1 MGSPLPRKQ
10 VKGTLPFRRW
20 YIATRLGELREAA
33 GVSAKDAAARIE
45 RAPST
50 IYDIEDGTSV
60 PQRPTLQALL
70 RFYRADQATTSLLVD
85 LRREP
90 DKHEWWE
97 PYTGDLPGDYGLYIS
112 CEKRAK
118 SIHDLEAVVV
128 PGLLQTDA
136 YARAVIRGTLP
147 GLAEAEV
154 ERRVEVRRKRRTVLS
169 DPNLTQ
175 LHAIVDETALNRPIG
190 GRDVMREQL
199 TALLNVPASVTLQVM
214 PLVAGA
220 YPEMGWPFVVIQLR
234 DPRAPTLVFTER
246 SSGHSVVDGDE
257 DLRRYAGTWERLAGL
272 ALDPKQ
278 SAQLIEAKL

>member
-1 MGSPLPRKQ
+1 MAPPRDRSRHSD
-10 VKGTLPFRRW
+10 VLEIHGLRATVVRAFR
-20 YIATRLGELREAA
+20 
-33 GVSAKDAAARIE
+33 
-45 RAPST
+45 
-50 IYDIEDGTSV
+50 
-60 PQRPTLQALL
+60 LL
-70 RFYRADQATTSLLVD
+70 
-85 LRREP
+85 
-90 DKHEWWE
+90 
-97 PYTGDLPGDYGLYIS
+97 
-112 CEKRAK
+112 
-118 SIHDLEAVVV
+118 LEAVVV

-147 GLAEAEV
+147 GLAETEV
-154 ERRVEVRRKRRTVLS
+154 ELTVGTRDLAHGDPVIAALVEQGY
-169 DPNLTQ
+169 LTW
-175 LHAIVDETALNRPIG
+175 PIG